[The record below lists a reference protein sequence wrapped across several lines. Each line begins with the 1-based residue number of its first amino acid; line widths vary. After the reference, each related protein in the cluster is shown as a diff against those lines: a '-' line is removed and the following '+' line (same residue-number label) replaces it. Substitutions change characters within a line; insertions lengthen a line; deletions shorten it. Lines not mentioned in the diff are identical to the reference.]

1 MNLADTCQKTTK
13 LSCPFPTG
21 KVRLEW
27 ENELSKNK
35 FAKILSRP
43 VNTLKIYNPLCCNTK
58 ESFSKGAIQIQLINN
73 EKFAITQKLV
83 NIKVNAYQ

>member
-21 KVRLEW
+21 KVRLVW

-43 VNTLKIYNPLCCNTK
+43 VNTLKIYNPL
-58 ESFSKGAIQIQLINN
+58 
-73 EKFAITQKLV
+73 
-83 NIKVNAYQ
+83 